1 MTSLFPH
8 LSRRPAACPRA
19 NAIVSAIAAP
29 RAAGHAAADAA
40 RDEACDDGHRAACG
54 WFDSSHDLLAGLSVT
69 ELAAPEAAAE
79 LPRFVR

>member
-19 NAIVSAIAAP
+19 NATAIAIAAP
-29 RAAGHAAADAA
+29 HAAGHAAARAA
-40 RDEACDDGHRAACG
+40 PDDACDDGHRVACG

-69 ELAAPEAAAE
+69 ELAAPAEAAE
-79 LPRFVR
+79 LLRFVR